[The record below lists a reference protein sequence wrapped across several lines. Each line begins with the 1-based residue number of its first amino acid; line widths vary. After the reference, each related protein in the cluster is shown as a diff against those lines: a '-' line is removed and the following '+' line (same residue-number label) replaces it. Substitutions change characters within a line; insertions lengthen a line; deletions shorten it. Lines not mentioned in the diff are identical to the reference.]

1 VVDYLVKSI
10 LEEINSWVETQN
22 GDPFGKDSLM
32 KSLVDNEVEVVW
44 FSDRHPND
52 LIYGIF
58 VSRQTKTV
66 TVAFR
71 GQESAFARVKDSAMT
86 SYPNPIAGEDY
97 AGNTPTIRLRSAV
110 SEELLRVRR
119 DTSQTAVEFIRDK
132 VAAIGKELVGDGG
145 AYHLSITGHGLAGGY
160 ATLLGFYL
168 ASDLTLELASAVR
181 VFSFASSRIGC
192 TDFQRA
198 FRYLEDLGL
207 ILHARFTNQNDM
219 LSLRPFFDVK
229 GSWWFKDWYKVSHL
243 KGL

>member
-1 VVDYLVKSI
+1 MYPPYSI
-10 LEEINSWVETQN
+10 LEEINSWVETQD

-32 KSLVDNEVEVVW
+32 KSLIDHDVEVVW

-71 GQESAFARVKDSAMT
+71 GQESAFSRVKDSQMT
-86 SYPNPIAGEDY
+86 SYPNPIADEDY
-97 AGNTPTIRLRSAV
+97 AGNRPTFRLRSAV

-119 DTSQTAVEFIRDK
+119 DTSKTAVEFIRDK
-132 VAAIGKELVGDGG
+132 VEAIGKELADDGG
-145 AYHLSITGHGLAGGY
+145 SYHLSITGHGLAGGY

-168 ASDLTLELASAVR
+168 ASDPTLELASAVR
-181 VFSFASSRIGC
+181 VFSFASSRVGC
-192 TDFQRA
+192 SDFQRA
-198 FRYLEDLGL
+198 FQHLEDLGL

-219 LSLRPFFDVK
+219 VSLRPFFDLK
-229 GSWWFKDWYKVSHL
+229 GSWWFKDWYKVSCL
-243 KGL
+243 S